1 MKQRYLIFFNDEVF
15 STDWF
20 DIGNNFVPGM
30 IAVDVYLGFL
40 FNSTCEDG
48 KWKPLTEDHL

>member
-20 DIGNNFVPGM
+20 DIGNNFIPGM
-30 IAVDVYLGFL
+30 IAIDVYLGLL

-48 KWKPLTEDHL
+48 KWKPIQEDHL